1 MASDFIF
8 FEGAAPML
16 KKLRTSL
23 LATALAIGSLLV
35 LLAAPTHA
43 AGIIRITEVMS
54 NSAATTTVGSIYAGD
69 WFEITNY
76 GDAAVDITGWKM
88 DDNSFAFATTVT
100 LNGITSVASG
110 ESVVFTESA
119 NAGGVQVA
127 DFKTFWGLGAG
138 KQVGSYTGTG
148 VSLGSS
154 GDGVSVWTSA
164 GTEINRV
171 SFGAAPSNKTF
182 YWGYDTTGTLGTST
196 LGTLS
201 VTGADGA
208 FTTTAGGANANVG
221 SPGVALTVSIPNL
234 YWTSNGTTLGGTA
247 AWDSS
252 GSKWSPS
259 STSVAGAAWTAGKT
273 AIFGGTAGTVT
284 LGSAI
289 TAGGLTFSTTGYTLV
304 SGTGGSL
311 ATASISVDP
320 GLSATVS
327 AKLTGTADLGKAG
340 TGTLILSGTVNDYS
354 GKTSVAEGTLQT
366 GASNV
371 IPDASQVAVARFA
384 TLDFNNNSD
393 TVAGVSGLGS
403 VTNIGGISGSL
414 TVNIAGT
421 SDIRFDG
428 TLSGTGGFI
437 VNSSGSGRQ
446 VFSSTT
452 QTEGDL
458 AAKSYSGATIVRS
471 GILAVANGVNRVPS
485 ATSGVDIETNGRLE
499 LTTADASYTFGA
511 GASTA
516 VTLKG
521 GSLGQEAGEDVTLL
535 NAVNVANS
543 SSILVKNTLN
553 PTTADTEEVTLSGV
567 LSGNAGTVLS
577 LTASNTTP
585 GGDAG
590 RVLFT
595 NPTGNTYAGT
605 VSAEQNMSARFNGD
619 YSSVAVLLNGGRL
632 EGNGSVKTIGGTGT
646 VLPGTSPGILTAQS
660 VNVTNGIDFSF
671 EFTAPGAPTYG
682 TPAASI
688 NDILRLTDSTP
699 LIGTFDSSNV
709 VNLFLSVATLSQS
722 DLFQGGFFT
731 SSDQTAAL
739 AGASFQTW
747 VLGDGLGTDITYN
760 SQSYYSLT
768 NYNALGNAPLSVNV
782 AMVAASADFGTGSVG
797 GFVSQ
802 VTAVPEPQA
811 WLLATMG
818 MVLAGW
824 ANRARRQR
832 LGQFPV

>member
-1 MASDFIF
+1 
-8 FEGAAPML
+8 ML
-16 KKLRTSL
+16 KQLRTSL

-54 NSAATTTVGSIYAGD
+54 NSLATTTAGSIYAGD

-88 DDNSFAFATTVT
+88 DDNSHAFATGLL
-100 LNGITSVASG
+100 LNGITSVGIG
-110 ESVVFTESA
+110 ESVMFTEVSSADVAA
-119 NAGGVQVA
+119 NAGGVRVA

-138 KQVGSYTGTG
+138 VQVGSYTGSG
-148 VSLGSS
+148 AGLSSS
-154 GDGVSVWTSA
+154 GDGVSVWTSS

-171 SFGAAPSNKTF
+171 NFVSATAGKTF
-182 YWGYDTTGTLGTST
+182 YWGYEATGTLGTST
-196 LGTLS
+196 LGTIS
-201 VTGADGA
+201 VTGTNGA
-208 FTTTAGGANANVG
+208 ITTTAGGANANVG
-221 SPGVALTVSIPNL
+221 SPGVALTISNPNL
-234 YWTSNGTTLGGTA
+234 YWTSNGTTLGGAA
-247 AWDSS
+247 AWNSS
-252 GSKWSPS
+252 GLNWSS
-259 STSVAGAAWTAGKT
+259 SNTSVAGAAWTAGKT

-284 LGSAI
+284 IGSAI
-289 TAGGLTFSTTGYTLV
+289 TAGGLTFSTTGYTLA
-304 SGTGGSL
+304 SGPGGSL
-311 ATASISVDP
+311 ATASISVDS

-327 AKLTGTADLGKAG
+327 ATLTGTAGLGKAG
-340 TGTLILSGTVNDYS
+340 AGTLILSGTANDYS
-354 GKTSVAEGTLQT
+354 GSTSVAEGTLQA

-371 IPDASQVAVARFA
+371 IPNASQVAVARLA
-384 TLDFNNNSD
+384 TLDFNGNSD

-403 VTNIGGISGSL
+403 VTNIGGIGGSL
-414 TVNIAGT
+414 TVNITGT

-428 TLSGTGGFI
+428 TLSGTGDFI

-446 VFSSTT
+446 VFNSTT

-458 AAKSYSGATIVRS
+458 AAKSYSGATILRS
-471 GILAVANGVNRVPS
+471 GILAVSNGVNRVPS

-511 GASTA
+511 DASTA
-516 VTLKG
+516 VALKG

-553 PTTADTEEVTLSGV
+553 PTTADTEEVTLAGV
-567 LSGNAGTVLS
+567 LSGNASTVLS

-671 EFTAPGAPTYG
+671 EFTAPGAPVYS
-682 TPAASI
+682 TPATSV
-688 NDILRLTDSTP
+688 NDILRLTDATP

-731 SSDQTAAL
+731 GSDQTAAL

-747 VLGDGLGTDITYN
+747 VLGNGLGTDITYN
-760 SQSYYSLT
+760 SQSYYSLA

-818 MVLAGW
+818 MALAGW
-824 ANRARRQR
+824 ANRTRRRR
-832 LGQFPV
+832 LGLCRV

>member
-1 MASDFIF
+1 
-8 FEGAAPML
+8 ML

-23 LATALAIGSLLV
+23 LASALAIGSLLV

-54 NSAATTTVGSIYAGD
+54 SSAATTAAGVSYAGD
-69 WFEITNY
+69 WFEMTNY
-76 GDAAVDITGWKM
+76 GDAAVDITGWKV
-88 DDNSFAFATTVT
+88 DDSSFAFATALA
-100 LNGITSVASG
+100 LNGITSVGIG
-110 ESVVFTESA
+110 ESVMFTESV
-119 NAGGVQVA
+119 NAGGVHVA
-127 DFKTFWGLGAG
+127 DFKTFWGLGASV
-138 KQVGSYTGTG
+138 QVGSYTGSAIG
-148 VSLGSS
+148 LSS
-154 GDGVSVWTSA
+154 GGDGVSVWTSS

-171 SFGAAPSNKTF
+171 NFGLATSGKTF
-182 YWGYDTTGTLGTST
+182 YWGYEATGTLGTST

-201 VTGADGA
+201 VTGTDGA
-208 FTTTAGGANANVG
+208 ITSNASGVGGVGASDIG
-221 SPGVALTVSIPNL
+221 SPGVALTVSSPNL
-234 YWTSNGTTLGGTA
+234 YWTSNGTTLGGIA

-252 GSKWSPS
+252 GSNWSS
-259 STSVAGAAWTAGKT
+259 SNTSVAGAAWTAGKT

-284 LGSAI
+284 IGSAI
-289 TAGGLTFSTTGYTLV
+289 TAGGLTFSTTGYTLA
-304 SGTGGSL
+304 SGSGGSL

-327 AKLTGTADLGKAG
+327 ATLTGTAGLGKAG
-340 TGTLILSGTVNDYS
+340 AGTLILSGTANDYS
-354 GKTSVAEGTLQT
+354 GSTSVAEGTLQA

-371 IPDASQVAVARFA
+371 IPNASQVAVARFA
-384 TLDFNNNSD
+384 TLDFNGNSD

-403 VTNIGGISGSL
+403 VTNIGGIGGSL
-414 TVNIAGT
+414 TVNITGT

-428 TLSGTGGFI
+428 TLSGTGDFI

-446 VFSSTT
+446 VFNSTT

-458 AAKSYSGATIVRS
+458 AAKSYSGATILRS
-471 GILAVANGVNRVPS
+471 GILAVSNGVSRVPS
-485 ATSGVDIETNGRLE
+485 ATSGVDIETSGRLE
-499 LTTADASYTFGA
+499 LTSADASYTFGA
-511 GASTA
+511 GGSTA

-553 PTTADTEEVTLSGV
+553 PTTADTEEVTLAGV
-567 LSGNAGTVLS
+567 LSGNASTVLS

-605 VSAEQNMSARFNGD
+605 VSAEQNMSAQFNGD

-671 EFTAPGAPTYG
+671 EFASTGAPTYG

-731 SSDQTAAL
+731 GSDQTAAL

-747 VLGDGLGTDITYN
+747 VLGNGLGTDMTYN
-760 SQSYYSLT
+760 SQSYYSLA

-818 MVLAGW
+818 MALAGW
-824 ANRARRQR
+824 ANRTRRRR
-832 LGQFPV
+832 LGLCRV

>member
-1 MASDFIF
+1 
-8 FEGAAPML
+8 ML
-16 KKLRTSL
+16 KQLRTSL

-54 NSAATTTVGSIYAGD
+54 NSLATTTAGSIYAGD

-76 GDAAVDITGWKM
+76 GDAVVDITGWKM
-88 DDNSFAFATTVT
+88 DDNSHAFATGLL

-110 ESVVFTESA
+110 ESVMFTEVSSADVAA
-119 NAGGVQVA
+119 NAGGVRVA

-138 KQVGSYTGTG
+138 VQVGSYTGSG
-148 VSLGSS
+148 AGLSS
-154 GDGVSVWTSA
+154 AGDGVSVWKSD

-171 SFGAAPSNKTF
+171 NFGAATSNKTF
-182 YWGYDTTGTLGTST
+182 YWGYEATGTLGTST
-196 LGTLS
+196 LGTIS
-201 VTGADGA
+201 VTGTNGA
-208 FTTTAGGANANVG
+208 ITTTAGGANANVG
-221 SPGVALTVSIPNL
+221 SPGVALTISNPNL
-234 YWTSNGTTLGGTA
+234 YWTSNGTSLGGAA

-252 GSKWSPS
+252 GLNWSS
-259 STSVAGAAWTAGKT
+259 SNTSVAGAAWTAGKT
-273 AIFGGTAGTVT
+273 AIFGGTADTVT
-284 LGSAI
+284 IGSAI
-289 TAGGLTFSTTGYTLV
+289 TAGGLTFSTTGYTLA
-304 SGTGGSL
+304 SGPGGSL

-327 AKLTGTADLGKAG
+327 ATLTGTAGLGKAG
-340 TGTLILSGTVNDYS
+340 AGTLILSGTANDYS
-354 GKTSVAEGTLQT
+354 GSTSVAEGTLQA

-371 IPDASQVAVARFA
+371 IPNASQVAVARFA
-384 TLDFNNNSD
+384 TLDFNGNSD

-403 VTNIGGISGSL
+403 VTNIGGSL
-414 TVNIAGT
+414 TVNITGT

-428 TLSGTGGFI
+428 TLSGTGDFI

-446 VFSSTT
+446 VFNSTT

-458 AAKSYSGATIVRS
+458 AAKSYSGATILRS
-471 GILAVANGVNRVPS
+471 GILAVSNGVNRVPS

-511 GASTA
+511 AASTA
-516 VTLKG
+516 VALKG

-553 PTTADTEEVTLSGV
+553 PTTADTEEVTLAGV
-567 LSGNAGTVLS
+567 LSGNASTVLS

-671 EFTAPGAPTYG
+671 EFTAPGAPAYS
-682 TPAASI
+682 TPATSI
-688 NDILRLTDSTP
+688 NDILRLTDATP

-731 SSDQTAAL
+731 GSDQTAAL

-747 VLGDGLGTDITYN
+747 VLGNGLGTDMTYN
-760 SQSYYSLT
+760 SQSYYSLA

-824 ANRARRQR
+824 ANHARRRR
-832 LGQFPV
+832 LGQFRV

>member
-1 MASDFIF
+1 
-8 FEGAAPML
+8 ML

-54 NSAATTTVGSIYAGD
+54 SSAATTAAGVSYAGD
-69 WFEITNY
+69 WFEMTNY
-76 GDAAVDITGWKM
+76 GDAAVDITGWKV
-88 DDNSFAFATTVT
+88 DDSSFAFATALA
-100 LNGITSVASG
+100 LNGITSVGIG
-110 ESVVFTESA
+110 ESVMFTESV
-119 NAGGVQVA
+119 NAGGVHVA
-127 DFKTFWGLGAG
+127 DFKTFWGLGASV
-138 KQVGSYTGTG
+138 QVGSYTGSAIG
-148 VSLGSS
+148 LSS
-154 GDGVSVWTSA
+154 GGDGVSVWTSS

-171 SFGAAPSNKTF
+171 NFGLATSGKTF
-182 YWGYDTTGTLGTST
+182 YWGYEATGTLGTST

-201 VTGADGA
+201 VTGTDGA
-208 FTTTAGGANANVG
+208 ITSNASGVGGVGASDIG
-221 SPGVALTVSIPNL
+221 SPGVALTVSSPNL
-234 YWTSNGTTLGGTA
+234 YWTSNGTTLGGIA

-252 GSKWSPS
+252 GSNWSS
-259 STSVAGAAWTAGKT
+259 SNTSVAGAAWTAGKT

-284 LGSAI
+284 IGSAI
-289 TAGGLTFSTTGYTLV
+289 TAGGLTFSTTGYTLA
-304 SGTGGSL
+304 SGSGGSL

-327 AKLTGTADLGKAG
+327 ATLTGTAGLGKAG
-340 TGTLILSGTVNDYS
+340 AGTLILSGTANDYS
-354 GKTSVAEGTLQT
+354 GSTSVAEGTLQA

-371 IPDASQVAVARFA
+371 IPNASQVAVARFA
-384 TLDFNNNSD
+384 TLDFNGNSD

-403 VTNIGGISGSL
+403 VTNIGGIGGSL
-414 TVNIAGT
+414 TVNITGT

-428 TLSGTGGFI
+428 TLSGTGDFI

-446 VFSSTT
+446 VFNSTT

-458 AAKSYSGATIVRS
+458 AAKSYSGATILRS
-471 GILAVANGVNRVPS
+471 GILAVSNGVNRVPS

-511 GASTA
+511 AASTA

-567 LSGNAGTVLS
+567 LSGNASTVLS

-671 EFTAPGAPTYG
+671 EFTAPGAPAYS
-682 TPAASI
+682 TPATSI
-688 NDILRLTDSTP
+688 NDILRLTDATP

-731 SSDQTAAL
+731 GSDQTAAL

-747 VLGDGLGTDITYN
+747 VLGNGLGTDMTYN
-760 SQSYYSLT
+760 SQSYYSLA

-818 MVLAGW
+818 MALAGW
-824 ANRARRQR
+824 ANRTRRRR
-832 LGQFPV
+832 LGQFRV

>member
-1 MASDFIF
+1 M
-8 FEGAAPML
+8 
-16 KKLRTSL
+16 
-23 LATALAIGSLLV
+23 
-35 LLAAPTHA
+35 
-43 AGIIRITEVMS
+43 
-54 NSAATTTVGSIYAGD
+54 N
-69 WFEITNY
+69 
-76 GDAAVDITGWKM
+76 
-88 DDNSFAFATTVT
+88 
-100 LNGITSVASG
+100 
-110 ESVVFTESA
+110 
-119 NAGGVQVA
+119 
-127 DFKTFWGLGAG
+127 
-138 KQVGSYTGTG
+138 
-148 VSLGSS
+148 
-154 GDGVSVWTSA
+154 
-164 GTEINRV
+164 
-171 SFGAAPSNKTF
+171 FGAATSNKTF
-182 YWGYDTTGTLGTST
+182 YWGYEATGTLGTST
-196 LGTLS
+196 LGTIS
-201 VTGADGA
+201 VTGTNGA
-208 FTTTAGGANANVG
+208 ITTTAGGANANVG
-221 SPGVALTVSIPNL
+221 SPGVALTISNPNL
-234 YWTSNGTTLGGTA
+234 YWTSNGTTLGGIA

-252 GSKWSPS
+252 GLNWSQS
-259 STSVAGAAWTAGKT
+259 NTSVAGAAWTAGKT
-273 AIFGGTAGTVT
+273 AIFGGTADTVT
-284 LGSAI
+284 IGSAI
-289 TAGGLTFSTTGYTLV
+289 TAGGLTFSTTGYTLA
-304 SGTGGSL
+304 SGPGGSL
-311 ATASISVDP
+311 ATASISVDS

-327 AKLTGTADLGKAG
+327 ATLTGTAGLGKGGA
-340 TGTLILSGTVNDYS
+340 GTLILSGTANDYS
-354 GKTSVAEGTLQT
+354 GSTSVAEGTLQA

-371 IPDASQVAVARFA
+371 IPNASQVAVARLA
-384 TLDFNNNSD
+384 TLDFNGNSD

-403 VTNIGGISGSL
+403 VTNIGGSL
-414 TVNIAGT
+414 TVNITGT

-428 TLSGTGGFI
+428 TLSGTGDFI

-446 VFSSTT
+446 VFNSTT

-458 AAKSYSGATIVRS
+458 AAKSYSGATILRS
-471 GILAVANGVNRVPS
+471 GILAVSNGVSRVPS

-511 GASTA
+511 DASTA
-516 VTLKG
+516 VALKG

-553 PTTADTEEVTLSGV
+553 PTTADTEEVTLAGV
-567 LSGNAGTVLS
+567 LSGNASTVLS

-671 EFTAPGAPTYG
+671 EFTAPGAPAYS
-682 TPAASI
+682 TPATSI
-688 NDILRLTDSTP
+688 NDILRLTDATP

-731 SSDQTAAL
+731 GSNQTAAL

-747 VLGDGLGTDITYN
+747 VLGNGLGTDITYN
-760 SQSYYSLT
+760 SQSYYSLA

-811 WLLATMG
+811 WLLAAMG

-824 ANRARRQR
+824 ANSTRRRR
-832 LGQFPV
+832 LGQFRV

>member
-1 MASDFIF
+1 
-8 FEGAAPML
+8 ML

-54 NSAATTTVGSIYAGD
+54 NSLATTTAGSIYAGD

-88 DDNSFAFATTVT
+88 DDNSHAFATTVA
-100 LNGITSVASG
+100 LNGITSVGIG
-110 ESVVFTESA
+110 ESVMFTESA
-119 NAGGVQVA
+119 NAGGVHVA

-138 KQVGSYTGTG
+138 VKVGSYTGSG
-148 VSLGSS
+148 VGLSGS
-154 GDGVSVWTSA
+154 GDGVSVWTSS

-171 SFGAAPSNKTF
+171 NFGAATNNTTF
-182 YWGYDTTGTLGTST
+182 YWGYDNTGTLGTST

-201 VTGADGA
+201 VTGANGA

-247 AWDSS
+247 AWNSS
-252 GSKWSPS
+252 GSNWSPS
-259 STSVAGAAWTAGKT
+259 NTSVAGAAWTAGKT

-284 LGSAI
+284 IGSAI
-289 TAGGLTFSTTGYTLV
+289 TAGGLTFSTTGYTLA

-311 ATASISVDP
+311 ATASIAVDP

-384 TLDFNNNSD
+384 ALDFNGNSD

-403 VTNIGGISGSL
+403 VTNIGGSL
-414 TVNIAGT
+414 TVNITGT

-446 VFSSTT
+446 VFDSTT
-452 QTEGDL
+452 QTVADL

-471 GILAVANGVNRVPS
+471 GILAVSNGVSGVPS
-485 ATSGVDIETNGRLE
+485 ATSGVEIETNGRLE
-499 LTTADASYTFGA
+499 LTSNAASYTFGA

-535 NAVNVANS
+535 NAVNVATS
-543 SSILVKNTLN
+543 SSIFVKNTVA

-585 GGDAG
+585 GGDAA

-595 NPTGNTYAGT
+595 NATGNTYAGT
-605 VSAEQNMSARFNGD
+605 VSVDQNMSARFNGD
-619 YSSVAVLLNGGRL
+619 YSSVAVLLNNGGI
-632 EGNGSVKTIGGTGT
+632 EGNGSVKTLGGTGM
-646 VLPGTSPGILTAQS
+646 VSPGTSPGILTAQS

-671 EFTAPGAPTYG
+671 EFTSTGAPTYT
-682 TPAASI
+682 TPAASV
-688 NDILRLTDSTP
+688 NDILRLTGATP
-699 LIGTFDSSNV
+699 LIGTLGSSNV
-709 VNLFLSVATLSQS
+709 VNLFLSVATLSQN

-731 SSDQTAAL
+731 GSDQTAAL

-747 VLGDGLGTDITYN
+747 VLGNGLGTDITYN

-768 NYNALGNAPLSVNV
+768 NFNALGNAPLSVNV

-818 MVLAGW
+818 IALAGW
-824 ANRARRQR
+824 ANRTRRRR
-832 LGQFPV
+832 LGQFWV

>member
-1 MASDFIF
+1 M
-8 FEGAAPML
+8 
-16 KKLRTSL
+16 
-23 LATALAIGSLLV
+23 
-35 LLAAPTHA
+35 
-43 AGIIRITEVMS
+43 
-54 NSAATTTVGSIYAGD
+54 
-69 WFEITNY
+69 
-76 GDAAVDITGWKM
+76 
-88 DDNSFAFATTVT
+88 
-100 LNGITSVASG
+100 
-110 ESVVFTESA
+110 
-119 NAGGVQVA
+119 
-127 DFKTFWGLGAG
+127 
-138 KQVGSYTGTG
+138 QVGSYTGSG
-148 VSLGSS
+148 AGLSS
-154 GDGVSVWTSA
+154 GGDGVSVWTSS

-171 SFGAAPSNKTF
+171 NFGAATSNKTF
-182 YWGYDTTGTLGTST
+182 YWGYEATGTLGTST
-196 LGTLS
+196 LGTIS
-201 VTGADGA
+201 VTGTNGA
-208 FTTTAGGANANVG
+208 ITTTAGGANANVG
-221 SPGVALTVSIPNL
+221 SPGVALTISNPNL
-234 YWTSNGTTLGGTA
+234 YWTSNGTTLGGAA

-252 GSKWSPS
+252 GLNWSQS
-259 STSVAGAAWTAGKT
+259 NTSVTGAAWAAGKT

-284 LGSAI
+284 IGSAI
-289 TAGGLTFSTTGYTLV
+289 TAGGLTFSTTGYTLA
-304 SGTGGSL
+304 SGPGGSL
-311 ATASISVDP
+311 ATASISVDS

-327 AKLTGTADLGKAG
+327 ATLTGTAGLGKGGA
-340 TGTLILSGTVNDYS
+340 GTLILSGTANDYS
-354 GKTSVAEGTLQT
+354 GSTSVAEGTLQA
-366 GASNV
+366 GVSNV
-371 IPDASQVAVARFA
+371 IPNASQVAVARFA
-384 TLDFNNNSD
+384 TLDFNGNSD

-403 VTNIGGISGSL
+403 VTNIGGSL
-414 TVNIAGT
+414 TVNITGT

-428 TLSGTGGFI
+428 TLSGTGDFI

-446 VFSSTT
+446 VFNSTT

-458 AAKSYSGATIVRS
+458 AAKSYSGATILRS
-471 GILAVANGVNRVPS
+471 GILAVSNGVNRVPS

-553 PTTADTEEVTLSGV
+553 PTTADTEEVTLAGV
-567 LSGNAGTVLS
+567 LSGNASTVLS

-671 EFTAPGAPTYG
+671 EFTAPGAPVYS
-682 TPAASI
+682 TPATSI
-688 NDILRLTDSTP
+688 NDILRLTDATP

-731 SSDQTAAL
+731 GSNQTAAL

-747 VLGDGLGTDITYN
+747 VLGNGLGTDITYN
-760 SQSYYSLT
+760 SQSYYSLA

-811 WLLATMG
+811 WLLAAMG

-824 ANRARRQR
+824 ANSTRRRR
-832 LGQFPV
+832 LGQFRV

>member
-1 MASDFIF
+1 M
-8 FEGAAPML
+8 
-16 KKLRTSL
+16 
-23 LATALAIGSLLV
+23 
-35 LLAAPTHA
+35 
-43 AGIIRITEVMS
+43 
-54 NSAATTTVGSIYAGD
+54 
-69 WFEITNY
+69 
-76 GDAAVDITGWKM
+76 
-88 DDNSFAFATTVT
+88 
-100 LNGITSVASG
+100 
-110 ESVVFTESA
+110 
-119 NAGGVQVA
+119 
-127 DFKTFWGLGAG
+127 
-138 KQVGSYTGTG
+138 
-148 VSLGSS
+148 
-154 GDGVSVWTSA
+154 
-164 GTEINRV
+164 
-171 SFGAAPSNKTF
+171 
-182 YWGYDTTGTLGTST
+182 
-196 LGTLS
+196 
-201 VTGADGA
+201 
-208 FTTTAGGANANVG
+208 
-221 SPGVALTVSIPNL
+221 
-234 YWTSNGTTLGGTA
+234 
-247 AWDSS
+247 
-252 GSKWSPS
+252 
-259 STSVAGAAWTAGKT
+259 
-273 AIFGGTAGTVT
+273 
-284 LGSAI
+284 
-289 TAGGLTFSTTGYTLV
+289 
-304 SGTGGSL
+304 
-311 ATASISVDP
+311 
-320 GLSATVS
+320 
-327 AKLTGTADLGKAG
+327 
-340 TGTLILSGTVNDYS
+340 
-354 GKTSVAEGTLQT
+354 
-366 GASNV
+366 
-371 IPDASQVAVARFA
+371 
-384 TLDFNNNSD
+384 FN
-393 TVAGVSGLGS
+393 
-403 VTNIGGISGSL
+403 
-414 TVNIAGT
+414 
-421 SDIRFDG
+421 
-428 TLSGTGGFI
+428 
-437 VNSSGSGRQ
+437 
-446 VFSSTT
+446 STT

-458 AAKSYSGATIVRS
+458 AAKSYSGATILRS
-471 GILAVANGVNRVPS
+471 GILAVSNGVNRVPS

-511 GASTA
+511 DASTA

-567 LSGNAGTVLS
+567 LSGNASTVLS

-671 EFTAPGAPTYG
+671 EFTAPGAPVYS

-688 NDILRLTDSTP
+688 SDILRLTDATP

-731 SSDQTAAL
+731 GSNQTAAL

-747 VLGDGLGTDITYN
+747 VLGNGLGTDITYN
-760 SQSYYSLT
+760 SQSYYSLA

-818 MVLAGW
+818 MALAGW
-824 ANRARRQR
+824 ANRTRRRR
-832 LGQFPV
+832 LGQFRV

>member
-1 MASDFIF
+1 M
-8 FEGAAPML
+8 
-16 KKLRTSL
+16 
-23 LATALAIGSLLV
+23 
-35 LLAAPTHA
+35 
-43 AGIIRITEVMS
+43 
-54 NSAATTTVGSIYAGD
+54 
-69 WFEITNY
+69 
-76 GDAAVDITGWKM
+76 
-88 DDNSFAFATTVT
+88 
-100 LNGITSVASG
+100 
-110 ESVVFTESA
+110 
-119 NAGGVQVA
+119 
-127 DFKTFWGLGAG
+127 
-138 KQVGSYTGTG
+138 
-148 VSLGSS
+148 
-154 GDGVSVWTSA
+154 
-164 GTEINRV
+164 
-171 SFGAAPSNKTF
+171 
-182 YWGYDTTGTLGTST
+182 
-196 LGTLS
+196 
-201 VTGADGA
+201 
-208 FTTTAGGANANVG
+208 
-221 SPGVALTVSIPNL
+221 
-234 YWTSNGTTLGGTA
+234 
-247 AWDSS
+247 
-252 GSKWSPS
+252 
-259 STSVAGAAWTAGKT
+259 
-273 AIFGGTAGTVT
+273 
-284 LGSAI
+284 
-289 TAGGLTFSTTGYTLV
+289 
-304 SGTGGSL
+304 
-311 ATASISVDP
+311 
-320 GLSATVS
+320 
-327 AKLTGTADLGKAG
+327 
-340 TGTLILSGTVNDYS
+340 
-354 GKTSVAEGTLQT
+354 AEGTLQA

-371 IPDASQVAVARFA
+371 IPNASQVAVARLA
-384 TLDFNNNSD
+384 TLDFNGNSD

-403 VTNIGGISGSL
+403 VTNIGGSL
-414 TVNIAGT
+414 TVNITGT

-428 TLSGTGGFI
+428 TLSGTGDFI

-446 VFSSTT
+446 VFNSTT

-458 AAKSYSGATIVRS
+458 AAKSYSGATILRS
-471 GILAVANGVNRVPS
+471 GILAVSNGVSRVPS

-511 GASTA
+511 DASTA
-516 VTLKG
+516 VALKG

-553 PTTADTEEVTLSGV
+553 PTTADTEEVTLAGV
-567 LSGNAGTVLS
+567 LSGNASTVLS

-671 EFTAPGAPTYG
+671 EFTAPGAPAYS
-682 TPAASI
+682 TPATSI
-688 NDILRLTDSTP
+688 NDILRLTDATP

-731 SSDQTAAL
+731 GSDQTAAL

-747 VLGDGLGTDITYN
+747 VLGNGLGTDMTYN
-760 SQSYYSLT
+760 SQSYYSLA

-818 MVLAGW
+818 MALAGW
-824 ANRARRQR
+824 ANRTRRRR
-832 LGQFPV
+832 LGLCRV

>member
-1 MASDFIF
+1 
-8 FEGAAPML
+8 ML
-16 KKLRTSL
+16 KQLRTSL

-54 NSAATTTVGSIYAGD
+54 NSLATTTAGSIYAGD

-76 GDAAVDITGWKM
+76 GDAVVDITGWKM
-88 DDNSFAFATTVT
+88 DDNSHAFATGLL

-110 ESVVFTESA
+110 ESVMFTESA
-119 NAGGVQVA
+119 NAGGVHVA
-127 DFKTFWGLGAG
+127 DFKTFWNLGASV
-138 KQVGSYTGTG
+138 QVGSYTGSG
-148 VSLGSS
+148 AGLSS
-154 GDGVSVWTSA
+154 GGDGVSVWTSS

-171 SFGAAPSNKTF
+171 NFGAATSNKTF
-182 YWGYDTTGTLGTST
+182 YWGYEATGTLGTST
-196 LGTLS
+196 LGTIS
-201 VTGADGA
+201 VTGTNGA
-208 FTTTAGGANANVG
+208 ITTTAGGANANVG
-221 SPGVALTVSIPNL
+221 SPGVALTISNPNL
-234 YWTSNGTTLGGTA
+234 YWTSNGTTLGGAA

-252 GSKWSPS
+252 GLNWSS
-259 STSVAGAAWTAGKT
+259 SNTSVAGAAWTAGKT
-273 AIFGGTAGTVT
+273 AIFGGTADTVT
-284 LGSAI
+284 IGSAI
-289 TAGGLTFSTTGYTLV
+289 TAGGLTFSTTGYTLA
-304 SGTGGSL
+304 SGPGGSL

-327 AKLTGTADLGKAG
+327 ATLTGTAGLGKAG
-340 TGTLILSGTVNDYS
+340 AGTLILSGTANDYS
-354 GKTSVAEGTLQT
+354 GSTSVAEGTLQA

-371 IPDASQVAVARFA
+371 IPNASQVAVARLA
-384 TLDFNNNSD
+384 TLDFNGNSD

-403 VTNIGGISGSL
+403 VTNIGGSL
-414 TVNIAGT
+414 TVNITGT

-428 TLSGTGGFI
+428 TLSGTGDFI

-446 VFSSTT
+446 VFNSTT

-458 AAKSYSGATIVRS
+458 AAKSYSGATILRS
-471 GILAVANGVNRVPS
+471 GILAVSNGVSTVPS

-511 GASTA
+511 DASTA
-516 VTLKG
+516 VALKG

-553 PTTADTEEVTLSGV
+553 PTTADTEEVTLAGV
-567 LSGNAGTVLS
+567 LSGNASTVLS

-671 EFTAPGAPTYG
+671 EFTAPGAPAYS
-682 TPAASI
+682 TPATSI
-688 NDILRLTDSTP
+688 NDILRLTDATP

-731 SSDQTAAL
+731 GSDQTAAL

-747 VLGDGLGTDITYN
+747 VLGNGLGTDITYN
-760 SQSYYSLT
+760 SQSYYSLA

-824 ANRARRQR
+824 ANHARRRR
-832 LGQFPV
+832 LGQFRV

>member
-1 MASDFIF
+1 M
-8 FEGAAPML
+8 
-16 KKLRTSL
+16 
-23 LATALAIGSLLV
+23 
-35 LLAAPTHA
+35 
-43 AGIIRITEVMS
+43 
-54 NSAATTTVGSIYAGD
+54 
-69 WFEITNY
+69 
-76 GDAAVDITGWKM
+76 
-88 DDNSFAFATTVT
+88 
-100 LNGITSVASG
+100 
-110 ESVVFTESA
+110 
-119 NAGGVQVA
+119 
-127 DFKTFWGLGAG
+127 
-138 KQVGSYTGTG
+138 
-148 VSLGSS
+148 
-154 GDGVSVWTSA
+154 
-164 GTEINRV
+164 
-171 SFGAAPSNKTF
+171 
-182 YWGYDTTGTLGTST
+182 
-196 LGTLS
+196 
-201 VTGADGA
+201 
-208 FTTTAGGANANVG
+208 
-221 SPGVALTVSIPNL
+221 
-234 YWTSNGTTLGGTA
+234 
-247 AWDSS
+247 
-252 GSKWSPS
+252 
-259 STSVAGAAWTAGKT
+259 AGAAWTAGKT

-284 LGSAI
+284 IGSAI
-289 TAGGLTFSTTGYTLV
+289 TAGGLTFSTTGYTLA
-304 SGTGGSL
+304 SGPGGSL
-311 ATASISVDP
+311 ATASISVDS

-327 AKLTGTADLGKAG
+327 ATLTGTAGLGKGGA
-340 TGTLILSGTVNDYS
+340 GTLILSGTANDYS
-354 GKTSVAEGTLQT
+354 GSTSVAEGTLQA

-371 IPDASQVAVARFA
+371 IPNASQVAVARLA
-384 TLDFNNNSD
+384 TLDFNGNSD

-403 VTNIGGISGSL
+403 VTNIGGSL
-414 TVNIAGT
+414 TVNITGT

-428 TLSGTGGFI
+428 TLSGTGDFI

-446 VFSSTT
+446 VFNSTT

-458 AAKSYSGATIVRS
+458 AAKSYSGATILRS
-471 GILAVANGVNRVPS
+471 GILAVSNGVNRVPS

-511 GASTA
+511 AASTA

-567 LSGNAGTVLS
+567 LSGNASTVLS

-671 EFTAPGAPTYG
+671 EFTAPGAPAYS

-688 NDILRLTDSTP
+688 NDILRLTDATP

-731 SSDQTAAL
+731 GSNQTAAL

-747 VLGDGLGTDITYN
+747 VLGNGLGTDITYN
-760 SQSYYSLT
+760 SQSYYSLA

-818 MVLAGW
+818 MALAGW
-824 ANRARRQR
+824 ANRTRRRR
-832 LGQFPV
+832 LGQFRV

>member
-1 MASDFIF
+1 
-8 FEGAAPML
+8 ML

-54 NSAATTTVGSIYAGD
+54 SSLATTTAGSIYAGD

-76 GDAAVDITGWKM
+76 GDAAVDITGWKV
-88 DDNSFAFATTVT
+88 DDNSFAFATALA
-100 LNGITSVASG
+100 LNGITSVGIG
-110 ESVVFTESA
+110 ESVMFTESA
-119 NAGGVQVA
+119 NAGGVHVA

-138 KQVGSYTGTG
+138 VQVGSYTGSAI
-148 VSLGSS
+148 SLSS
-154 GDGVSVWTSA
+154 GGDGVSVWTSS

-171 SFGAAPSNKTF
+171 NFGAATSNKTF
-182 YWGYDTTGTLGTST
+182 YWGYDATGTLGTST
-196 LGTLS
+196 LGTIS
-201 VTGADGA
+201 VTGTDGA
-208 FTTTAGGANANVG
+208 MTTTAGGAAANVG
-221 SPGVALTVSIPNL
+221 SPGVALTILMPNL
-234 YWTSNGTTLGGTA
+234 YWTSNGTALGGTA

-252 GSKWSPS
+252 GSNWSSS

-284 LGSAI
+284 IGSAI
-289 TAGGLTFSTTGYTLV
+289 TAGGLTFSTTGYTLA
-304 SGTGGSL
+304 SGIGGSL
-311 ATASISVDP
+311 ATASISVNP
-320 GLSATVS
+320 GLSATVT
-327 AKLTGTADLGKAG
+327 ATLTGTGDLGKAG
-340 TGTLILSGTVNDYS
+340 TGTLILSGTANNYS
-354 GKTSVAEGTLQT
+354 GKTSVAEGTLQA

-371 IPDASQVAVARFA
+371 IPNASQVAVARFA
-384 TLDFNNNSD
+384 TLDFNGNSD

-403 VTNIGGISGSL
+403 VTNIGGSL
-414 TVNIAGT
+414 TVNITGT

-428 TLSGTGGFI
+428 TLSGTADFI

-446 VFSSTT
+446 VFNSTT

-471 GILAVANGVNRVPS
+471 GILAVSNGVNRVPS

-499 LTTADASYTFGA
+499 LTTADTSYTFGA

-567 LSGNAGTVLS
+567 LSGNASTVLS

-671 EFTAPGAPTYG
+671 EFTALGAPTYG
-682 TPAASI
+682 TPATSV
-688 NDILRLTDSTP
+688 NDILRLTDATP

-709 VNLFLSVATLSQS
+709 VNFFLSVATLSQS

-731 SSDQTAAL
+731 GSDQTAAL

-747 VLGDGLGTDITYN
+747 VLGNGLGTDITYN
-760 SQSYYSLT
+760 SQSYYSLA

-818 MVLAGW
+818 MALAGW
-824 ANRARRQR
+824 ANRARRRR
-832 LGQFPV
+832 LGQFRV

>member
-1 MASDFIF
+1 
-8 FEGAAPML
+8 ML

-54 NSAATTTVGSIYAGD
+54 SSAATTAAGVSYAGD
-69 WFEITNY
+69 WFEMTNY
-76 GDAAVDITGWKM
+76 GDAAVDITGWKV
-88 DDNSFAFATTVT
+88 DDSSFTFASALA
-100 LNGITSVASG
+100 LNGITSVGIG
-110 ESVVFTESA
+110 ESVMFTESV
-119 NAGGVQVA
+119 NAGGVHVA
-127 DFKTFWGLGAG
+127 DFKTFWGLGASV
-138 KQVGSYTGTG
+138 QVGSYTGSAIG
-148 VSLGSS
+148 FSS
-154 GDGVSVWTSA
+154 GGDGVSVWTSS

-171 SFGAAPSNKTF
+171 NFGAATSNKTF
-182 YWGYDTTGTLGTST
+182 YWGYEATGTLGTNT
-196 LGTLS
+196 LGTIS

-208 FTTTAGGANANVG
+208 ITSNASGVGGVGASDIG
-221 SPGVALTVSIPNL
+221 SPGVALTISNPNL
-234 YWTSNGTTLGGTA
+234 YWTSNGTTLGGIA

-252 GSKWSPS
+252 GLNWSS
-259 STSVAGAAWTAGKT
+259 SNTSVAGAAWTAGKT

-284 LGSAI
+284 IGSAI
-289 TAGGLTFSTTGYTLV
+289 TAGGLTFSTTDYALA
-304 SGTGGSL
+304 SGPGGSL
-311 ATASISVDP
+311 ATASISVDS

-327 AKLTGTADLGKAG
+327 ATLTGTAGLGKGGA
-340 TGTLILSGTVNDYS
+340 GTLILSGTANDYS
-354 GKTSVAEGTLQT
+354 GSTSVAEGTLQA

-371 IPDASQVAVARFA
+371 IPNASQVAVARFA
-384 TLDFNNNSD
+384 TLDFNGNSD

-403 VTNIGGISGSL
+403 VTNIGGIGGSL
-414 TVNIAGT
+414 TVNITGT

-428 TLSGTGGFI
+428 TLSGTGDFI

-446 VFSSTT
+446 VFNSTT

-458 AAKSYSGATIVRS
+458 AAKSYSGATILRS
-471 GILAVANGVNRVPS
+471 GILAVSNGVNRVPS
-485 ATSGVDIETNGRLE
+485 ATSGVEIETNGRLE

-511 GASTA
+511 AASTA

-567 LSGNAGTVLS
+567 LSGNASTVLS

-585 GGDAG
+585 GADAG

-671 EFTAPGAPTYG
+671 EFTAPGAPVYS
-682 TPAASI
+682 TPATSV
-688 NDILRLTDSTP
+688 NDILRLTDATP

-731 SSDQTAAL
+731 GSDQTAAL

-768 NYNALGNAPLSVNV
+768 NYNALGIAPLSVNV

-818 MVLAGW
+818 MALAGW
-824 ANRARRQR
+824 ANRTRRRR
-832 LGQFPV
+832 LGLCRV

>member
-1 MASDFIF
+1 
-8 FEGAAPML
+8 ML

-43 AGIIRITEVMS
+43 AGTIRITEVMS
-54 NSAATTTVGSIYAGD
+54 NSTATTTAGSIYAGD

-88 DDNSFAFATTVT
+88 DDNSHASATALA
-100 LNGITSVASG
+100 LNGITSVGIG
-110 ESVVFTESA
+110 ESVMFTESA
-119 NAGGVQVA
+119 NAGGVHVA
-127 DFKTFWGLGAG
+127 DFKTFWGLGASV
-138 KQVGSYTGTG
+138 QVGSYTGSG
-148 VSLGSS
+148 AGLSS
-154 GDGVSVWTSA
+154 AGDGVSVWTSS

-171 SFGAAPSNKTF
+171 NFGAATAGKTF
-182 YWGYDTTGTLGTST
+182 YWGYEATGTLGTST

-201 VTGADGA
+201 VTGTDGA
-208 FTTTAGGANANVG
+208 ITTTAGGANANVG
-221 SPGVALTVSIPNL
+221 SPGVALTISNPNL
-234 YWTSNGTTLGGTA
+234 YWTSNGTTLGGIA

-252 GSKWSPS
+252 GLNWSQS
-259 STSVAGAAWTAGKT
+259 NTSVAGAAWTAGKT

-284 LGSAI
+284 IGSAI
-289 TAGGLTFSTTGYTLV
+289 TAGGLTFSTTGYTLA
-304 SGTGGSL
+304 SGLGGSL
-311 ATASISVDP
+311 ATASISVDS

-327 AKLTGTADLGKAG
+327 ATLTGTADLGKAG
-340 TGTLILSGTVNDYS
+340 TGTLILSGTANDYS
-354 GKTSVAEGTLQT
+354 GKTSVAEGTLQA

-371 IPDASQVAVARFA
+371 IPNASQVAVARFA

-393 TVAGVSGLGS
+393 TVGGVSGLGS
-403 VTNIGGISGSL
+403 VTNIGGSL
-414 TVNIAGT
+414 TVNITGT

-428 TLSGTGGFI
+428 TLSGTGDFI

-446 VFSSTT
+446 VFNSTT

-458 AAKSYSGATIVRS
+458 AAKSYSGATILRS
-471 GILAVANGVNRVPS
+471 GILAVSNGVSRVPS
-485 ATSGVDIETNGRLE
+485 ATSGVEIETNGRLE

-567 LSGNAGTVLS
+567 LSGNASTVLS

-671 EFTAPGAPTYG
+671 EFTSTGAPTYS
-682 TPAASI
+682 TPATSI
-688 NDILRLTDSTP
+688 NDILRLTDATP

-731 SSDQTAAL
+731 GSDQTAAL

-747 VLGDGLGTDITYN
+747 VLGNGLGTDITYN

-768 NYNALGNAPLSVNV
+768 NYNALGIAPLSVNV

-818 MVLAGW
+818 IALAGW
-824 ANRARRQR
+824 ANRTRRRR
-832 LGQFPV
+832 LGQFWV

>member
-1 MASDFIF
+1 
-8 FEGAAPML
+8 ML
-16 KKLRTSL
+16 KQLRTSL

-54 NSAATTTVGSIYAGD
+54 NSLATTTAGSIYAGD

-76 GDAAVDITGWKM
+76 GDAVVDITGWKM
-88 DDNSFAFATTVT
+88 DDNSHAFATGLL
-100 LNGITSVASG
+100 LNGITSVGIG

-119 NAGGVQVA
+119 NAGGVHVA

-138 KQVGSYTGTG
+138 VQVGSYTGSG
-148 VSLGSS
+148 AGLSS
-154 GDGVSVWTSA
+154 GGDGVSVWTSS

-171 SFGAAPSNKTF
+171 NFGAATSNKTF
-182 YWGYDTTGTLGTST
+182 YWGYEATGTLGTST
-196 LGTLS
+196 LGTIS
-201 VTGADGA
+201 VTGTNGA
-208 FTTTAGGANANVG
+208 ITTTAGGANANVG
-221 SPGVALTVSIPNL
+221 SPGVALTISNPNL
-234 YWTSNGTTLGGTA
+234 YWTSNGTTLGGAA
-247 AWDSS
+247 AWNSS
-252 GSKWSPS
+252 GLNWSS
-259 STSVAGAAWTAGKT
+259 SNTSVAGAAWTAGKT
-273 AIFGGTAGTVT
+273 AIFGGTADTVT
-284 LGSAI
+284 IGSAI
-289 TAGGLTFSTTGYTLV
+289 TAGGLTFSTTGYTLA
-304 SGTGGSL
+304 SGPGGSL

-327 AKLTGTADLGKAG
+327 ATLTGTAGLGKAG
-340 TGTLILSGTVNDYS
+340 AGTLILSGTGNDYS
-354 GKTSVAEGTLQT
+354 GSTSVAEGTLQA

-371 IPDASQVAVARFA
+371 IPNASQVAVARLA
-384 TLDFNNNSD
+384 TLDFNGNSD

-403 VTNIGGISGSL
+403 VTNIGGSL
-414 TVNIAGT
+414 TVNITGT

-428 TLSGTGGFI
+428 TLSGTGDFI

-446 VFSSTT
+446 VFNSTT

-458 AAKSYSGATIVRS
+458 AAKSYSGATILRS
-471 GILAVANGVNRVPS
+471 GILAVSNGVNRVPS

-511 GASTA
+511 DASTA
-516 VTLKG
+516 VALKG

-553 PTTADTEEVTLSGV
+553 PTTADTEEVTLAGV
-567 LSGNAGTVLS
+567 LSGNASTVLS

-671 EFTAPGAPTYG
+671 EFTAPGAPAYS
-682 TPAASI
+682 TPATSI
-688 NDILRLTDSTP
+688 NDILRLTDATP

-731 SSDQTAAL
+731 GSDQTAAL

-747 VLGDGLGTDITYN
+747 VLGNGLGTDITYN
-760 SQSYYSLT
+760 SQSYYSLA

-818 MVLAGW
+818 MALAGW
-824 ANRARRQR
+824 ANRTRRRR
-832 LGQFPV
+832 LGLCRV

>member
-1 MASDFIF
+1 M
-8 FEGAAPML
+8 
-16 KKLRTSL
+16 
-23 LATALAIGSLLV
+23 
-35 LLAAPTHA
+35 
-43 AGIIRITEVMS
+43 
-54 NSAATTTVGSIYAGD
+54 
-69 WFEITNY
+69 
-76 GDAAVDITGWKM
+76 
-88 DDNSFAFATTVT
+88 
-100 LNGITSVASG
+100 
-110 ESVVFTESA
+110 
-119 NAGGVQVA
+119 
-127 DFKTFWGLGAG
+127 
-138 KQVGSYTGTG
+138 
-148 VSLGSS
+148 
-154 GDGVSVWTSA
+154 
-164 GTEINRV
+164 
-171 SFGAAPSNKTF
+171 
-182 YWGYDTTGTLGTST
+182 
-196 LGTLS
+196 
-201 VTGADGA
+201 
-208 FTTTAGGANANVG
+208 
-221 SPGVALTVSIPNL
+221 
-234 YWTSNGTTLGGTA
+234 
-247 AWDSS
+247 
-252 GSKWSPS
+252 
-259 STSVAGAAWTAGKT
+259 AGAAWTAGKT
-273 AIFGGTAGTVT
+273 AIFGGTADTVT
-284 LGSAI
+284 IGSAI
-289 TAGGLTFSTTGYTLV
+289 TAGGLTFSTTGYTLA
-304 SGTGGSL
+304 SGPGGSL
-311 ATASISVDP
+311 ATASISVDS

-327 AKLTGTADLGKAG
+327 ATLTGTAGLGKGGA
-340 TGTLILSGTVNDYS
+340 GTLILSGTANDYS
-354 GKTSVAEGTLQT
+354 GSTSVAEGTLQA
-366 GASNV
+366 GVSNV
-371 IPDASQVAVARFA
+371 IPNASQVAVARFA
-384 TLDFNNNSD
+384 TLDFNGNSD

-403 VTNIGGISGSL
+403 VTNIGGSL
-414 TVNIAGT
+414 TVNITGT

-428 TLSGTGGFI
+428 TLSGTGDFI

-446 VFSSTT
+446 VFNSTT

-458 AAKSYSGATIVRS
+458 AAKSYSGATILRS
-471 GILAVANGVNRVPS
+471 GILAVSNGVNRVPS

-511 GASTA
+511 DASTA
-516 VTLKG
+516 VALKG

-553 PTTADTEEVTLSGV
+553 PTTADTEEVTLAGV
-567 LSGNAGTVLS
+567 LSGNASTVLS

-671 EFTAPGAPTYG
+671 EFTAPGAPVYS
-682 TPAASI
+682 TPATSI
-688 NDILRLTDSTP
+688 NDILRLTDATP

-731 SSDQTAAL
+731 GSDQTAAL

-747 VLGDGLGTDITYN
+747 VLGNGLGTDMTYN
-760 SQSYYSLT
+760 SQSYYSLA

-818 MVLAGW
+818 MALAGW
-824 ANRARRQR
+824 ANRTRRRR
-832 LGQFPV
+832 LGQFRV

>member
-1 MASDFIF
+1 
-8 FEGAAPML
+8 ML
-16 KKLRTSL
+16 KQLRTSL

-54 NSAATTTVGSIYAGD
+54 NSLATTTAGSIYNGD

-88 DDNSFAFATTVT
+88 DDNSHAFATGLL
-100 LNGITSVASG
+100 LNGITSVGIG
-110 ESVVFTESA
+110 ESVMFTEVSSADVAA
-119 NAGGVQVA
+119 NAGGVRVA

-138 KQVGSYTGTG
+138 VQVGSYTGSG
-148 VSLGSS
+148 AGLSSS
-154 GDGVSVWTSA
+154 GDGVSVWTSS

-171 SFGAAPSNKTF
+171 NFGAATANKTF
-182 YWGYDTTGTLGTST
+182 YWGYEATGTLGTST
-196 LGTLS
+196 LGTIS
-201 VTGADGA
+201 VTGTDGA
-208 FTTTAGGANANVG
+208 VTTTAGGAAANVG
-221 SPGVALTVSIPNL
+221 SPGVALTISNPNL
-234 YWTSNGTTLGGTA
+234 YWTSNSTTLGGAA

-252 GSKWSPS
+252 GLNWSS
-259 STSVAGAAWTAGKT
+259 SNTSVAGAAWTAGKT
-273 AIFGGTAGTVT
+273 AIFGGTADTVT
-284 LGSAI
+284 IGSAI
-289 TAGGLTFSTTGYTLV
+289 TAGGLTFSTTGYTLA

-311 ATASISVDP
+311 ATASIAVDP

-371 IPDASQVAVARFA
+371 IPNASQVAVARFA

-403 VTNIGGISGSL
+403 VTNIGGIGGSL
-414 TVNIAGT
+414 TVNITGT

-428 TLSGTGGFI
+428 TLSGTGDFI

-446 VFSSTT
+446 VFNSTT

-458 AAKSYSGATIVRS
+458 AAKSYSGATILRS
-471 GILAVANGVNRVPS
+471 GILAVSNGVSRVPS

-511 GASTA
+511 AASTA

-553 PTTADTEEVTLSGV
+553 PTSADTEEVTLAGV
-567 LSGNAGTVLS
+567 LSGNASTVLS

-671 EFTAPGAPTYG
+671 EFTSTGAPTYS
-682 TPAASI
+682 TPATSV
-688 NDILRLTDSTP
+688 NDILRLTDATP
-699 LIGTFDSSNV
+699 LIGTFGSSNV

-731 SSDQTAAL
+731 GSDQTAAL

-747 VLGDGLGTDITYN
+747 VLGNGLGTDITYN
-760 SQSYYSLT
+760 SQSYYSLA

-818 MVLAGW
+818 IALAGW
-824 ANRARRQR
+824 ANRTRRRR
-832 LGQFPV
+832 LGQFWV

>member
-1 MASDFIF
+1 M
-8 FEGAAPML
+8 
-16 KKLRTSL
+16 T
-23 LATALAIGSLLV
+23 
-35 LLAAPTHA
+35 
-43 AGIIRITEVMS
+43 
-54 NSAATTTVGSIYAGD
+54 
-69 WFEITNY
+69 
-76 GDAAVDITGWKM
+76 
-88 DDNSFAFATTVT
+88 
-100 LNGITSVASG
+100 
-110 ESVVFTESA
+110 
-119 NAGGVQVA
+119 
-127 DFKTFWGLGAG
+127 
-138 KQVGSYTGTG
+138 
-148 VSLGSS
+148 
-154 GDGVSVWTSA
+154 
-164 GTEINRV
+164 
-171 SFGAAPSNKTF
+171 
-182 YWGYDTTGTLGTST
+182 
-196 LGTLS
+196 
-201 VTGADGA
+201 
-208 FTTTAGGANANVG
+208 
-221 SPGVALTVSIPNL
+221 
-234 YWTSNGTTLGGTA
+234 
-247 AWDSS
+247 
-252 GSKWSPS
+252 
-259 STSVAGAAWTAGKT
+259 GAAWAAGKT

-284 LGSAI
+284 IGSAI
-289 TAGGLTFSTTGYTLV
+289 TAGGLTFSTTGYTLA
-304 SGTGGSL
+304 SGPGGSL
-311 ATASISVDP
+311 ATASISVDS

-327 AKLTGTADLGKAG
+327 ATLTGTAGLGKGGA
-340 TGTLILSGTVNDYS
+340 GTLILSGTANDYS
-354 GKTSVAEGTLQT
+354 GSTSVAEGTLQA
-366 GASNV
+366 GVSNV
-371 IPDASQVAVARFA
+371 IPNASQVAVARFA
-384 TLDFNNNSD
+384 TLDFNGNSD

-403 VTNIGGISGSL
+403 VTNIGGSL
-414 TVNIAGT
+414 TVNITGT

-428 TLSGTGGFI
+428 TLSGTGDFI

-446 VFSSTT
+446 VFNSTT
-452 QTEGDL
+452 QTDGDL
-458 AAKSYSGATIVRS
+458 AAKSYSGATILRS
-471 GILAVANGVNRVPS
+471 GILAVSNGVSRVPS

-511 GASTA
+511 AASTA

-553 PTTADTEEVTLSGV
+553 PTTADTEEVTLAGV
-567 LSGNAGTVLS
+567 LSGNASTVLS

-671 EFTAPGAPTYG
+671 EFTAPGAPVYS

-688 NDILRLTDSTP
+688 SDILRLTDATP

-731 SSDQTAAL
+731 GSNQTAAL

-818 MVLAGW
+818 MALAGW
-824 ANRARRQR
+824 ANRTRRRR
-832 LGQFPV
+832 LGLCRV

>member
-1 MASDFIF
+1 
-8 FEGAAPML
+8 ML
-16 KKLRTSL
+16 KQLRTSL

-54 NSAATTTVGSIYAGD
+54 NSLATTTAGSIYAGD

-88 DDNSFAFATTVT
+88 DDNSHAFATALL
-100 LNGITSVASG
+100 LNGITSVGIG
-110 ESVVFTESA
+110 ESVMFTESA
-119 NAGGVQVA
+119 NVGGVHVA
-127 DFKTFWGLGAG
+127 DFKTFWNLGASV
-138 KQVGSYTGTG
+138 QVGSYTGSG
-148 VSLGSS
+148 AGLSS
-154 GDGVSVWTSA
+154 GGDGVSVWTSS

-171 SFGAAPSNKTF
+171 NFGAATSNKTF
-182 YWGYDTTGTLGTST
+182 YWGYEATGTLGTST
-196 LGTLS
+196 LGTIS
-201 VTGADGA
+201 VTGTNGA
-208 FTTTAGGANANVG
+208 ITTTAGGANANVG
-221 SPGVALTVSIPNL
+221 SPGVALTISNPNL
-234 YWTSNGTTLGGTA
+234 YWTSNGTSLGGAA

-252 GSKWSPS
+252 GLNWSS
-259 STSVAGAAWTAGKT
+259 SNTSVAGAAWTAGKT
-273 AIFGGTAGTVT
+273 AIFGGTADTVT
-284 LGSAI
+284 IGSAI
-289 TAGGLTFSTTGYTLV
+289 TAGGLTFSTTGYTLA
-304 SGTGGSL
+304 SGPGGSL

-327 AKLTGTADLGKAG
+327 ATLTGTAGLGKAG
-340 TGTLILSGTVNDYS
+340 AGTLILLGTANDYS
-354 GKTSVAEGTLQT
+354 GSTSVAEGTLQA

-371 IPDASQVAVARFA
+371 IPNASQVAVARLA

-403 VTNIGGISGSL
+403 VTNIGGIGGSL
-414 TVNIAGT
+414 TVNITGT

-428 TLSGTGGFI
+428 TLSGTGDFI

-446 VFSSTT
+446 VFNSTT

-458 AAKSYSGATIVRS
+458 AAKSYSGATILRS
-471 GILAVANGVNRVPS
+471 GILAVSNGVSRVPS

-511 GASTA
+511 DASTA

-553 PTTADTEEVTLSGV
+553 PTTADTEEVTLAGV
-567 LSGNAGTVLS
+567 LSGNASTVLS

-671 EFTAPGAPTYG
+671 EFTAPGAPAYS
-682 TPAASI
+682 TPATSI
-688 NDILRLTDSTP
+688 NDILRLTDATP

-731 SSDQTAAL
+731 GSDQTAAL

-747 VLGDGLGTDITYN
+747 VLGNGLGTDMTYN
-760 SQSYYSLT
+760 SQSYYSLA

-818 MVLAGW
+818 MALAGW
-824 ANRARRQR
+824 ANRTRRRR
-832 LGQFPV
+832 LGQFRV

>member
-1 MASDFIF
+1 M
-8 FEGAAPML
+8 
-16 KKLRTSL
+16 
-23 LATALAIGSLLV
+23 
-35 LLAAPTHA
+35 
-43 AGIIRITEVMS
+43 
-54 NSAATTTVGSIYAGD
+54 
-69 WFEITNY
+69 
-76 GDAAVDITGWKM
+76 
-88 DDNSFAFATTVT
+88 
-100 LNGITSVASG
+100 
-110 ESVVFTESA
+110 FTESA
-119 NAGGVQVA
+119 NAGGVHVA

-138 KQVGSYTGTG
+138 VQVGSYTGSG
-148 VSLGSS
+148 AGLSS
-154 GDGVSVWTSA
+154 GGDGVSVWTSS

-171 SFGAAPSNKTF
+171 NFVSATAGKTF
-182 YWGYDTTGTLGTST
+182 YWGYEATGTLGTST
-196 LGTLS
+196 LGTIS
-201 VTGADGA
+201 VTGTDGA
-208 FTTTAGGANANVG
+208 VTTTAGGAAANVG
-221 SPGVALTVSIPNL
+221 SPGVALTISNPNL
-234 YWTSNGTTLGGTA
+234 YWTSNGTTLGGAA
-247 AWDSS
+247 AWNSS
-252 GSKWSPS
+252 GLNWSS
-259 STSVAGAAWTAGKT
+259 SNTSVAGAAWTAGKT
-273 AIFGGTAGTVT
+273 AIFGGTADTVT
-284 LGSAI
+284 IGSAI
-289 TAGGLTFSTTGYTLV
+289 TAGGLTFSTTGYTLA
-304 SGTGGSL
+304 SGPGGSL
-311 ATASISVDP
+311 ATASISVDS

-327 AKLTGTADLGKAG
+327 ATLTGTAGLGKGGA
-340 TGTLILSGTVNDYS
+340 GTLILSGTANDYS
-354 GKTSVAEGTLQT
+354 GSTSVAEGTLQA

-371 IPDASQVAVARFA
+371 IPNASQVAVARLA

-403 VTNIGGISGSL
+403 VTNIGGSL
-414 TVNIAGT
+414 TVNITGT

-428 TLSGTGGFI
+428 TLSGTGDFI

-446 VFSSTT
+446 VFNSTT

-458 AAKSYSGATIVRS
+458 AAKSYSGATILRS
-471 GILAVANGVNRVPS
+471 GILAVSNGVNRVPS

-511 GASTA
+511 DASTA
-516 VTLKG
+516 VALKG

-553 PTTADTEEVTLSGV
+553 PTTADTEEVTLAGV
-567 LSGNAGTVLS
+567 LSGNASTVLS

-671 EFTAPGAPTYG
+671 EFTAPGAPAYS
-682 TPAASI
+682 TPATSI
-688 NDILRLTDSTP
+688 NDILRLTDATP

-731 SSDQTAAL
+731 GSDQTAAL

-747 VLGDGLGTDITYN
+747 VLGNGLGTDMTYN
-760 SQSYYSLT
+760 SQSYYSLA

-818 MVLAGW
+818 MALAGW
-824 ANRARRQR
+824 ANRTRRRR
-832 LGQFPV
+832 LGLCRV

>member
-1 MASDFIF
+1 
-8 FEGAAPML
+8 ML

-54 NSAATTTVGSIYAGD
+54 NSTATTTAGSIYAGD

-88 DDNSFAFATTVT
+88 DDNSHASATALA
-100 LNGITSVASG
+100 LNGITSVGIG
-110 ESVVFTESA
+110 ESVMFTESA
-119 NAGGVQVA
+119 NAGGVHVA
-127 DFKTFWGLGAG
+127 DFKTFWGLGASV
-138 KQVGSYTGTG
+138 QVGSYTGSG
-148 VSLGSS
+148 AGLSS
-154 GDGVSVWTSA
+154 GGDGVSVWTSS

-171 SFGAAPSNKTF
+171 NFGAATSNKTF
-182 YWGYDTTGTLGTST
+182 YWGYEATGTLGTNT
-196 LGTLS
+196 LGTIS
-201 VTGADGA
+201 VTGTDGA
-208 FTTTAGGANANVG
+208 ITTTAGGAAANIG
-221 SPGVALTVSIPNL
+221 SPGVALTISNPNL
-234 YWTSNGTTLGGTA
+234 YWTSNGTTLGGAA

-252 GSKWSPS
+252 GSNWSS
-259 STSVAGAAWTAGKT
+259 SNTSVAGAAWAAGKT

-284 LGSAI
+284 IGSAI
-289 TAGGLTFSTTGYTLV
+289 TAGGLTFSTTGYTLA
-304 SGTGGSL
+304 SGPGGSL

-327 AKLTGTADLGKAG
+327 ATLTGTAGLGKAG
-340 TGTLILSGTVNDYS
+340 AGTLILSGTANDYS
-354 GKTSVAEGTLQT
+354 GSTSVAEGTLQA

-371 IPDASQVAVARFA
+371 IPNASQVAVARLA
-384 TLDFNNNSD
+384 TLDFNGNSD

-403 VTNIGGISGSL
+403 VTNIGGSL
-414 TVNIAGT
+414 TVNITGT

-428 TLSGTGGFI
+428 TLSGTGDFI

-446 VFSSTT
+446 VFNSTT

-458 AAKSYSGATIVRS
+458 AAKSYSGATILRS
-471 GILAVANGVNRVPS
+471 GILAVSNGVSRVPS

-511 GASTA
+511 AASTA
-516 VTLKG
+516 VALKG

-567 LSGNAGTVLS
+567 LSGNASTVLS

-585 GGDAG
+585 GADAG

-671 EFTAPGAPTYG
+671 EFTSTGAPTYG
-682 TPAASI
+682 TPATSV
-688 NDILRLTDSTP
+688 NDILRLTDATP

-731 SSDQTAAL
+731 GSDQAAAL

-760 SQSYYSLT
+760 SQSYYSLA

-802 VTAVPEPQA
+802 VIAVPEPQA

-824 ANRARRQR
+824 VNRTRRRR
-832 LGQFPV
+832 LGLCRV

>member
-1 MASDFIF
+1 
-8 FEGAAPML
+8 ML

-43 AGIIRITEVMS
+43 AGTIRITEVMS
-54 NSAATTTVGSIYAGD
+54 SSTATTTAGSIYAGD

-88 DDNSFAFATTVT
+88 DDNTFAFATAFA
-100 LNGITSVASG
+100 LNGITSVGIG

-119 NAGGVQVA
+119 NAGGVHVA

-138 KQVGSYTGTG
+138 VKVGSYTGTA

-154 GDGVSVWTSA
+154 GDGVSVWTSG

-171 SFGAAPSNKTF
+171 SFGAATSNKTF

-201 VTGADGA
+201 VTGTDGA
-208 FTTTAGGANANVG
+208 ITTTAGGAAANVG

-234 YWTSNGTTLGGTA
+234 YWTSNGTTLGGAA
-247 AWDSS
+247 AWNSS
-252 GSKWSPS
+252 GLNWSPS
-259 STSVAGAAWTAGKT
+259 NTSVTGAAWTAGKT

-284 LGSAI
+284 IGSAI
-289 TAGGLTFSTTGYTLV
+289 TAGGLTFSTTGYTLA

-311 ATASISVDP
+311 ATASISVDS

-327 AKLTGTADLGKAG
+327 ATLTGTADLGKAG
-340 TGTLILSGTVNDYS
+340 TGTLILSGTANDYS
-354 GKTSVAEGTLQT
+354 GKTSVAEGTLQA

-371 IPDASQVAVARFA
+371 IPNASQVAVARFA
-384 TLDFNNNSD
+384 TLDFNGNSD

-403 VTNIGGISGSL
+403 VTNIGGSL
-414 TVNIAGT
+414 TVNITGT

-428 TLSGTGGFI
+428 TLSGTGDFI

-446 VFSSTT
+446 VFNSTT

-471 GILAVANGVNRVPS
+471 GILAVSNGVNRVPS

-511 GASTA
+511 AASTA

-567 LSGNAGTVLS
+567 LSGNASTVLS

-585 GGDAG
+585 GADAG

-671 EFTAPGAPTYG
+671 EFTAPGAPVYS
-682 TPAASI
+682 TPATSV
-688 NDILRLTDSTP
+688 NDILRLTDATP

-731 SSDQTAAL
+731 GSDQTAAL

-747 VLGDGLGTDITYN
+747 VLGNGLGTDITYN
-760 SQSYYSLT
+760 SQSYYSLA

-818 MVLAGW
+818 MALAGW
-824 ANRARRQR
+824 ANSTRRRR
-832 LGQFPV
+832 LGLCRV